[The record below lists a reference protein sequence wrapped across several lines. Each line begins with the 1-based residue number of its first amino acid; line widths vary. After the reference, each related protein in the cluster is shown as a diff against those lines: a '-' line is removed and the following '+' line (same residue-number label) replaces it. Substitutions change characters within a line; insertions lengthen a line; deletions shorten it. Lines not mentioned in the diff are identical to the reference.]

1 MKSERHGRGN
11 NTGKGRRILDVA
23 CVVMTAVFLGYLWV
37 GFWFP
42 DPYFLAGRGV
52 AGRFLFQILPL
63 VLLPLAFVLTALLL
77 LLRDRAMKKNL
88 LLMLFS
94 LVMLGL
100 LLYPLADL
108 LWYVRGKQ
116 KSRTMV
122 EMYHPYLQLKPRLPE
137 IAGLSPSG
145 KGLLIFCLG
154 GSTTEMKDSRGR
166 GWPERVEAEL
176 RYRTGNDSIFV
187 YNLGRQ
193 WYTTQHS
200 LFNYEVNLRKYRPDF
215 LIVMHNINDF
225 LQNADFS
232 YFSRGTFRE
241 DYGHFYGPSAQ
252 LPDQYGLF
260 GHFRESFA
268 RCWYHQPRE
277 VISQDTFPGV
287 VPFTRNL
294 KTLIELA
301 RLDSTQV
308 ILLSQPNLFSEEM
321 GDEAKRVCSMV
332 NKEAVG
338 PGQQWDFATAIRG
351 MRLYNN
357 LIREVA
363 REEGALFIDLE
374 REIPKTLTWFF
385 DEVHY
390 KDTTFNIIG
399 TALGREIA
407 RSGLLNAPND
417 SIE

>member
-1 MKSERHGRGN
+1 MGKNKSN
-11 NTGKGRRILDVA
+11 VRRILAVA
-23 CVVMTAVFLGYLWV
+23 GVVMAAVLLGYLWV

-42 DPYFLAGRGV
+42 DPYFLAERGV
-52 AGRFLFQILPL
+52 ACRFLYQILPL
-63 VLLPLAFVLTALLL
+63 TLLPLGFLLMALLL
-77 LLRDRAMKKNL
+77 LLRDRALRKNL
-88 LLMLFS
+88 LLLLFS
-94 LVMLGL
+94 LVLLGL

-122 EMYHPYLQLKPRLPE
+122 AMYHPYLQLKPRLPDV
-137 IAGLSPSG
+137 ADLPRSG
-145 KGLLIFCLG
+145 KGILIFCLG

-176 RYRTGNDSIFV
+176 RSRSCNDSIFV

-193 WYTTQHS
+193 WYTTQHT
-200 LFNYEVNLRKYRPDF
+200 LFNYEVNLRKYRPDL

-260 GHFRESFA
+260 GHFRESLA
-268 RCWYHQPRE
+268 RCWYHRPRE
-277 VISQDTFPGV
+277 VIRQDTFPGV

-294 KTLIELA
+294 KTLIQLA

-308 ILLSQPNLFSEEM
+308 ILLSQPNLFSEKM
-321 GDEAKRVCSMV
+321 GEEAKRVCSMV

-338 PGQQWDFATAIRG
+338 PGQQWDFETAIRG
-351 MRLYNN
+351 MRLYND
-357 LIREVA
+357 LVKEVA

-390 KDTTFNIIG
+390 NDTTFNVIG
-399 TALGREIA
+399 TTLGREIA
-407 RSGLLNAPND
+407 RSGLLHTQHD